1 MRVRTMYSP
10 SGHLFDGL
18 DKAQIKKLE
27 RIAKSCTWKRGS

>member
-1 MRVRTMYSP
+1 MNSP

-27 RIAKSCTWKRGS
+27 VIAKIMHVEKGR